1 MSDTPR
7 TDALR
12 FKAHEVSEH
21 AWVVDADDY
30 GNMER
35 ELAAVKA
42 ERDACRK
49 TIDFAASELDRLSA
63 NYSDAVSRCE
73 TLTEERDRM
82 RTVVDCRL
90 CQHFT
95 TMTGGCISAV
105 LCVDARQ
112 YKPTTPR
119 RYWKES
125 QK

>member
-7 TDALR
+7 TDAKHVNLVR
-12 FKAHEVSEH
+12 RSEQFG
-21 AWVVDADDY
+21 WVVGTAY
-30 GNMER
+30 VEMQELARTLER

-42 ERDACRK
+42 ERD
-49 TIDFAASELDRLSA
+49 
-63 NYSDAVSRCE
+63 
-73 TLTEERDRM
+73 RM
-82 RTVVDCRL
+82 RPVVDCRL